1 MADYDAWVFIS
12 HTQDD
17 AHWARRLAEGLE
29 LRGVETVLQERD
41 IEPGQVRLRRI
52 EEAIGTARA
61 AILVLSASALG
72 DPKLYDEYAAL
83 LHQSAERGLR
93 LIPALHGSLRIRMP
107 PLAGT
112 RLWADFRGLGPT
124 EYDDKVAAL
133 AAVIP
138 DPPPVEP
145 RAVSGRAIPVEVLEA
160 ARSTRTEPPDAPSPP
175 AFVVTYARPDA
186 EYGNRLVEWVTN
198 AGLPAWS
205 IADLAWGSRWVY
217 EIRQRLRHAL
227 AVVVVMSPA
236 AEESEDVERE
246 VLEGQWY
253 GREFF
258 PVLLRGDRNFL
269 LASSSYFDA
278 RGGILPGKAELR
290 RLQRIQQA
298 RLSGQPTAPPIP
310 APAPARTTAARKPA
324 GIPLRRLH
332 AFLQEGELAHAD
344 LLTTSLLLA
353 AAHRLEAGWMEPADA
368 CELPTSLLAG
378 IDAAWSE
385 QTGGQQGFQQQ
396 VDLYPHGADDSDFSN
411 FVEAYGW
418 KAGRD
423 IVFRYGERRA
433 TPKYHEF
440 VDQAPYPPGFFPT
453 LRNQQIEAYSGW
465 YVRWQSTVVAVHL
478 QLHRWLEKEGRR

>member
-1 MADYDAWVFIS
+1 MADNNTWVFIS

-29 LRGVETVLQERD
+29 LRGVQTILQERD
-41 IEPGQVRLRRI
+41 IEPGQIRLRRI
-52 EEAIGTARA
+52 EEAIATARA
-61 AILVLSASALG
+61 AILVLSASALR
-72 DPKLYDEYAAL
+72 DPRLYDEYAAL
-83 LHQSAERGLR
+83 LGQSAERGLR
-93 LIPALHGSLRIRMP
+93 LIPALHGSMSIQMP

-112 RLWADFRGLGPT
+112 RLWADFRGLGPA
-124 EYDDKVAAL
+124 EHDDKVAAL

-138 DPPPVEP
+138 NTPCDEP
-145 RAVSGRAIPVEVLEA
+145 QVVGGRAIPMEVLEA
-160 ARSTRTEPPDAPSPP
+160 ARSARTEPHDTPPPP
-175 AFVVTYARPDA
+175 AFVITYARPDA
-186 EYGNRLVEWVTN
+186 EYGDRLVEWVTN
-198 AGLPAWS
+198 SGLPAWS
-205 IADLAWGSRWVY
+205 IADLTWGSRWVY

-246 VLEGQWY
+246 ILEGQWY

-258 PVLLRGDRNFL
+258 PVLLRGERNFL

-278 RGGILPGKAELR
+278 RGGVLPGKAELR

-298 RLSGQPTAPPIP
+298 RLSGLPTVLPIP
-310 APAPARTTAARKPA
+310 PPAPTRTSVAQTPA
-324 GIPLRRLH
+324 GAPLRRLH

-353 AAHRLEAGWMEPADA
+353 AARRLEAGWMEPADA
-368 CELPTSLLAG
+368 RELPTSLLAS

-385 QTGGQQGFQQQ
+385 RTSGQQGFQQQ
-396 VDLYPHGADDSDFSN
+396 MDLYPIGVDGSDFLDLI
-411 FVEAYGW
+411 EAYGW
-418 KAGRD
+418 KAGGD
-423 IVFRYGERRA
+423 TGFRYGERRA

-453 LRNQQIEAYSGW
+453 LRNQQIETYPGW

-478 QLHRWLEKEGRR
+478 QLHRWRKKEGHQ